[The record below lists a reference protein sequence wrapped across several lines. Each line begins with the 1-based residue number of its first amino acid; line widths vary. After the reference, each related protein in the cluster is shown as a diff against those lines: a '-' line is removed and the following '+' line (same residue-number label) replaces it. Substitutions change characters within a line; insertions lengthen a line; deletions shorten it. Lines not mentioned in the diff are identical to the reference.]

1 MTKKVLTPYAARLES
16 KSTGAWEAINYD
28 DCDQMAAGH
37 DARLQ
42 VFSLETLDRRSSS
55 QIPSWKFHPLVPGF
69 RYIKDIIV
77 NIILTELIQER

>member
-42 VFSLETLDRRSSS
+42 VFSFETIKEEILHRFHRGSSTR
-55 QIPSWKFHPLVPGF
+55 G
-69 RYIKDIIV
+69 
-77 NIILTELIQER
+77 